1 MALTAMAIYKNLP
14 KTNCGD
20 CKFPTCMAF
29 AMQVAAKQ
37 KPLTDCPHLSD
48 QAKGEFSEASAP
60 PMKLVRVGA
69 AGGVGFDIGQETVMH
84 RHEEKFRNQPAIAV
98 RVAASLSDDQALA
111 RIEQINKAQFVRVGQ
126 PLGVK
131 AAAVDVEGL
140 GTDKAAARVK
150 ALAAKSCVPFVVMAQ
165 DAAAIAAA
173 VGAIA
178 DKRPLIYPATPANAD
193 AFIKIALDT
202 KCPLAV
208 SADSLEALADLAKAA
223 KDKGVADLVL
233 SFSGSPVARTLRDLT
248 IARRAALKKQFRALG
263 YPSMVNVSLDDP
275 GKETVVA
282 SAFAAKYAS
291 IIIINGLDASELLPI
306 LTTIQNVYTDPQVP
320 NIVEPKLYEIGPVT
334 ENSPVLW
341 TTNFSLTYFCVVGE
355 IERSKVPCFI
365 SVVDSGGLGILNAYA
380 GDKVSPDKVV
390 KTLDTQKVAEK
401 VKHRK
406 LISPGLLPSFRA
418 EIEDSSPWKQVMIG
432 PENASGIPGFLKE
445 HWKS

>member
-20 CKFPTCMAF
+20 CQFPTCMAF

-37 KPLTDCPHLSD
+37 KALTACPHLSEK
-48 QAKGEFSEASAP
+48 AKGEFSEASAP
-60 PMKLVRVGA
+60 PMKLVRIGPAGA
-69 AGGVGFDIGQETVMH
+69 DGFEIGQETVMF
-84 RHEEKFRNQPAIAV
+84 RHDEKFHHPTAIAV
-98 RVAASLSDDQALA
+98 RVAASLSADQALA
-111 RIEQINKAQFVRVGQ
+111 RVEQINKAQFTRVGQ

-131 AAAVDVEGL
+131 AAAVDLEGL
-140 GTDKAAARVK
+140 AEDQAVARVK
-150 ALAAKSCVPFVVMAQ
+150 SLAAKSCVPFIVMTK
-165 DAAAIAAA
+165 DAKVMAAA

-178 DKRPLIYPATPANAD
+178 DKKPLIYKATPDNAD
-193 AFIKIALDT
+193 AFIKIALAN

-208 SADSLEALADLAKAA
+208 GADTLEVLADLAKAA

-233 SFSGSPVARTLRDLT
+233 SFTGDKPARTIRDLT
-248 IARRAALKKQFRALG
+248 IVRRAALKKNFRALG
-263 YPSMVNVSLDDP
+263 FPSMVDVSLDDAK
-275 GKETVVA
+275 KETVRA
-282 SAFAAKYAS
+282 SSFAAKYAG
-291 IIIINGLDASELLPI
+291 IVVINGLDAAELLPI

-320 NIVEPKLYEIGPVT
+320 NIVEAKLYEIGPVT

-380 GDKVSPDKVV
+380 GDKVSADKVL
-390 KTLDTQKVAEK
+390 KTLETQKVADR

-406 LISPGLLPSFRA
+406 LIIPGLLPSFRA
-418 EIEDSSPWKQVMIG
+418 EIEESSPWKQVLIG
-432 PENASGIPGFLKE
+432 PENASGLPGFLKE
-445 HWKS
+445 NWK

>member
-37 KPLTDCPHLSD
+37 KPLTECPHLSD

-60 PMKLVRVGA
+60 PMKLVRIGPAGA
-69 AGGVGFDIGQETVMH
+69 GGFDIGQETVMF
-84 RHEEKFRNQPAIAV
+84 RHEEKFHHASALAV
-98 RVAASLSDDQALA
+98 RVPASLSDDEALA
-111 RIEQINKAQFVRVGQ
+111 RVEQINKAQFVRVGQ
-126 PLGVK
+126 ALGVR
-131 AAAVDVEGL
+131 AVALDLEGL
-140 GTDKAAARVK
+140 AEDKAVARTR
-150 ALAAKSCVPFVVMAQ
+150 ALAAKSSLPFIVMAQ
-165 DAAAIAAA
+165 DAKTMAAA
-173 VGAIA
+173 VGALA
-178 DKRPLIYPATPANAD
+178 GRKPLIYRATPANTD

-208 SADSLEALADLAKAA
+208 TADTLEALADVAKAA
-223 KDKGVADLVL
+223 RDKGVAELVL
-233 SFSGSPVARTLRDLT
+233 SFNGDKPARTIRDLT
-248 IARRAALKKQFRALG
+248 IARRAGLKKSFRPFG
-263 YPSMVNVSLDDP
+263 YPAMVDASTNNST
-275 GKETVVA
+275 KETARA
-282 SAFAAKYAS
+282 SAFAAKYAG
-291 IIIINGLDASELLPI
+291 IVIINGLDGAELLPI
-306 LTTIQNVYTDPQVP
+306 LATIQNVYTDPQVP
-320 NIVEPKLYEIGPVT
+320 NTVEAKLYEIGPVN

-380 GDKVSPDKVV
+380 GDKVSPEKVI
-390 KTLDTQKVAEK
+390 KTLEAQNVASK
-401 VKHRK
+401 VKHRR

-418 EIEDSSPWKQVMIG
+418 EIEDSSPWKQVLIG

-445 HWKS
+445 NWKS